1 MHVNLFPPLIINYT
15 AKVHKKCIKQLRWV
29 LVTISITVSRLALYL
44 NMWIISVMLEALVH
58 LTK

>member
-1 MHVNLFPPLIINYT
+1 MNVSLFFPLLINYT

-29 LVTISITVSRLALYL
+29 LVTITISRLALYL
-44 NMWIISVMLEALVH
+44 NVWIISMMLEALVH